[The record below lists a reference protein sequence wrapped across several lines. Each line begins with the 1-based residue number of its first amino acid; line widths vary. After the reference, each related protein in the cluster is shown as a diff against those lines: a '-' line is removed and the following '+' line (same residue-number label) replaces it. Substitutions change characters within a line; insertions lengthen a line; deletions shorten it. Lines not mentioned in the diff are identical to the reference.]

1 MSERLKIFL
10 LLLPA
15 LLVLGGLFGG
25 GLLVAVL
32 RSINYLPAFGL
43 TQPTLSAYISLLS
56 DGDFYRSLL
65 LSFHIAFTSTLI
77 SAVLAVAAALLLRRQ
92 VFGRALANFLFQLN
106 LTVPHLVGAIG
117 ILYLF

>member
-32 RSINYLPAFGL
+32 RSINFLPAFGC
-43 TQPTLSAYISLLS
+43 PSLPWLPMS
-56 DGDFYRSLL
+56 PYWAMQIF
-65 LSFHIAFTSTLI
+65 IA
-77 SAVLAVAAALLLRRQ
+77 RCC
-92 VFGRALANFLFQLN
+92 
-106 LTVPHLVGAIG
+106 
-117 ILYLF
+117 